1 MRRKEMMWFS
11 GFVFLWMFPYIV
23 TIILNGMDMAFLNRM
38 PDVEDLLPAVLSIQI
53 PKDYEAAA
61 IEAQA
66 VIARTNLC
74 RKMDDQKYTSE
85 IFEDI
90 VSELTENPAE
100 WNLFDPVYEKAVQKT
115 EGKILTFEGELEL
128 VPYHEISSGQTR
140 DGESAFHDSRYA
152 YLKSVDSGG
161 DKNAPAYLNST
172 YIPLQQMPSELEI
185 LEREDTGYVISL
197 TADDS
202 LMEGESFARGI
213 GLSSSDFTI
222 QKTGEE
228 IRFLCKGRGHGLG
241 FSQYGGNVMAEE
253 GSSWEEILAFYF
265 PAMEQSDLNDLKK
278 TE

>member
-1 MRRKEMMWFS
+1 MSRKEVMWFF
-11 GFVFLWMFPYIV
+11 GFVFLWLFPYFT

-38 PDVEDLLPAVLSIQI
+38 PDAEDLLPAALCVQI
-53 PKDYEAAA
+53 PKDYETAA

-66 VIARTNLC
+66 VIARTNLW
-74 RKMDDQKYTSE
+74 RKIDEQKYIPE
-85 IFEDI
+85 ILADI
-90 VSELTENPAE
+90 ASGLRESNAG
-100 WNLFDPVYEKAVQKT
+100 WDFYDPVYEKAVRET
-115 EGKILTFEGELEL
+115 EGKILTFEGELKL
-128 VPYHEISSGQTR
+128 VPYHEISSGRTR

-172 YIPLQQMPSELEI
+172 YIPLQQMASELEI

-197 TADDS
+197 TANGS
-202 LMEGESFARGI
+202 LLEGESFARGM

-222 QKTGEE
+222 QEIGGE

-253 GSSWEEILAFYF
+253 GSSWEEILSFYF
-265 PAMEQSDLNDLKK
+265 PAMEQCDVDDLKK